1 MSTRSKYIGCIV
13 GLILGDALCAPYEG
27 GVLERGL
34 WRFIGKTK
42 NGKLRF
48 TDDTQMSM
56 DVAESLIQQNGIDQ
70 DHLAIMFSNGYDW
83 SRGYG
88 PEAGRILK
96 NIRNGKNWRTINKR
110 KYPDGSF
117 GNGAAMRVAPISL
130 FYRDKNSLFEKVK
143 KVSEITHAHP
153 LAVEGAWIIALSIN
167 MALDDTDEKEV
178 VSAVIASCE
187 SEKFKNKA
195 IIASEWLASGAEY
208 KSKEISKALGN
219 GMTAL
224 DSCISAL
231 YIALSY
237 RNKQFDEMIRLVQL
251 GGGDA
256 DTIGSMAGAIWGAYN
271 GKKILDTELMDGV
284 EMPERY
290 KDVAEIL
297 YDRSQAV

>member
-1 MSTRSKYIGCIV
+1 M
-13 GLILGDALCAPYEG
+13 
-27 GVLERGL
+27 
-34 WRFIGKTK
+34 
-42 NGKLRF
+42 
-48 TDDTQMSM
+48 
-56 DVAESLIQQNGIDQ
+56 
-70 DHLAIMFSNGYDW
+70 
-83 SRGYG
+83 
-88 PEAGRILK
+88 
-96 NIRNGKNWRTINKR
+96 RTINKR

-195 IIASEWLASGAEY
+195 IIASEWLASGAVY

-231 YIALSY
+231 FIALSY

-297 YDRSQAV
+297 YDRSQVV

>member
-83 SRGYG
+83 TRGYG

-130 FYRDKNSLFEKVK
+130 FYRDKNGLFEKVR

-153 LAVEGAWIIALSIN
+153 LAIEGAWIIALSIN

-178 VSAVIASCE
+178 IYAVMASCK

-195 IIASEWLASGAEY
+195 IIASEWLASGSEY
-208 KSKEISKALGN
+208 NSKEISKALGN
-219 GMTAL
+219 GMAAL

-231 YIALSY
+231 FIALSY
-237 RNKQFDEMIRLVQL
+237 RNKQFDEMIRLVQS

-271 GKKILDTELMDGV
+271 GEKIFETELMDGV

-290 KDVAEIL
+290 KEVAETL
-297 YDRSQAV
+297 YDRSLVV

>member
-195 IIASEWLASGAEY
+195 IIASEWLASGAVY